1 MENSALLE
9 KVAQELEILENI
21 YADDNVIA
29 KPAQISEKH
38 AELVECMFKF
48 TPNTGFD
55 HARIS
60 VIVLAKFEFSNKVEN
75 SVLLTFIV
83 SI

>member
-38 AELVECMFKF
+38 
-48 TPNTGFD
+48 TFD
-55 HARIS
+55 
-60 VIVLAKFEFSNKVEN
+60 
-75 SVLLTFIV
+75 
-83 SI
+83 